1 MNEQDRISTFVPNK
15 IKLDMSKQAYEKSL
29 KTWIE
34 DEKAALELITV
45 VGKLWFDKSI
55 ELVIFRNQMVD
66 RSASELLQLHH
77 YAREVVQHPLTVHDT
92 LGLAKAIY
100 RSQIAPSRLDIGR
113 IGVDWIDEKNAFQNE
128 LDFINHKL
136 VDYIGKDKIDLKPK
150 DVVLYGFGRI
160 GRIAARE
167 LITQAGKGQ
176 QLRLRAIVTRD
187 KKPED
192 IIKRADLLRS
202 DSVHGHFPGTV
213 IPDVAESCIWVNG
226 HKVHMI
232 SAAKPEDIN
241 YTKFGISDALLIDNT
256 GVWRDR
262 ENLSRHLSSK
272 GVSKVL
278 LTAPGKGDIPNVVY
292 GVNNRQF
299 DVNSENIWSA
309 ASCTTNAIVPVLAV
323 INKTLGIEK
332 GHIETVHSYT
342 NDQNLLDNYHSKYRR
357 GRAAALNLVI
367 TETGAESAISKVMPE
382 LSGKFTGNAIRV
394 PTPNVSLVVLNLQ
407 INTATNK
414 DAVNEIMR
422 QAALKGD
429 LVEQIQYSFSNEL
442 VSSDL
447 VGSSTPSIFDSPA
460 TIVSKDGKSIVLY
473 VWYDN
478 EYGYTRQVIRFAKQ
492 LAGVLRLSYY

>member
-1 MNEQDRISTFVPNK
+1 
-15 IKLDMSKQAYEKSL
+15 MSKQVYEKNL
-29 KTWIE
+29 KSWIE
-34 DEKAALELITV
+34 DEKAALELIAV

-77 YAREVVQHPLTVHDT
+77 YAREVVQHPLTVQDT

-100 RSQIAPSRLDIGR
+100 RSQVAPSRLDIGK
-113 IGVDWIDEKNAFQNE
+113 IGVEWIDEKAGFPNE
-128 LDFINHKL
+128 LAFINKKL
-136 VDYIGKDKIDLKPK
+136 MDYIGKDKIDLKPK
-150 DVVLYGFGRI
+150 DVILYGFGRI

-187 KKPED
+187 KSPED

-213 IPDVAESCIWVNG
+213 IPDVGEGCIWVNG

-241 YTKFGISDALLIDNT
+241 YTKFGISNALLIDNT

-262 ENLSRHLSSK
+262 TNLSRHLSSK
-272 GVSKVL
+272 GVSKIL
-278 LTAPGKGDIPNVVY
+278 LTAPGKGDIPNIVY
-292 GVNNRQF
+292 GVNNLQF
-299 DVNSENIWSA
+299 DVESENVWSA

-323 INKTLGIEK
+323 INKALGIEK

-407 INTATNK
+407 INTQTTK
-414 DAVNEIMR
+414 DTVNEIMR
-422 QAALKGD
+422 QAALNGN
-429 LVEQIQYSFSNEL
+429 LVEQIQYSISNEL

-478 EYGYTRQVIRFAKQ
+478 EYGYTRQVIRLAKQ

>member
-1 MNEQDRISTFVPNK
+1 MRCISTFVPNK
-15 IKLDMSKQAYEKSL
+15 IKLVMSKQVYEKNL

-34 DEKAALELITV
+34 DEKAALELIAV

-66 RSASELLQLHH
+66 RSASELLNLHH
-77 YAREVVQHPLTVHDT
+77 YAREVVQHPLTVQDT

-113 IGVDWIDEKNAFQNE
+113 IGVDWLDEKADYPNE
-128 LDFINHKL
+128 LDFINQKL
-136 VDYIGKDKIDLKPK
+136 KDYIGKDKINLKPK
-150 DVVLYGFGRI
+150 DVILYGFGRI

-187 KKPED
+187 KSPED

-213 IPDVAESCIWVNG
+213 IPDVAEGCIWING
-226 HKVHMI
+226 QKIHMI

-241 YTKFGISDALLIDNT
+241 YTKYGISNALLIDNT

-262 ENLSRHLSSK
+262 ANLSRHLKSK

-278 LTAPGKGDIPNVVY
+278 LTAPGKGDIPNIVY
-292 GVNNRQF
+292 GVNNLQY
-299 DVNSENIWSA
+299 DVDSENVWSA
-309 ASCTTNAIVPVLAV
+309 ASCTTNAIVPVLSV
-323 INKTLGIEK
+323 IQKALGIEK

-407 INTATNK
+407 INNATTK

-422 QAALKGD
+422 QAALQGH

-447 VGSSTPSIFDSPA
+447 VGSPTPAIFDSPA
-460 TIVSKDGKSIVLY
+460 TIVSKDGKSIILY

-478 EYGYTRQVIRFAKQ
+478 EYGYTRQVIRLSKQ

>member
-1 MNEQDRISTFVPNK
+1 
-15 IKLDMSKQAYEKSL
+15 MSKQVYEKTL

-34 DEKAALELITV
+34 DEKAALELIAV

-77 YAREVVQHPLTVHDT
+77 YAREVVQHPLTVQDT
-92 LGLAKAIY
+92 LGLAKAIA
-100 RSQIAPSRLDIGR
+100 RSQVAPSRLDIGKL
-113 IGVDWIDEKNAFQNE
+113 GVDWLDEKAAFANE
-128 LDFINHKL
+128 LAFVNQKL
-136 VDYIGKDKIDLKPK
+136 SDYIGKDKIDLKPK
-150 DVVLYGFGRI
+150 DVILYGFGRI

-213 IPDVAESCIWVNG
+213 IADVEQQCIWVNG
-226 HKVHMI
+226 HKIHMI

-241 YTKFGISDALLIDNT
+241 YTKFGISNALLIDNT

-262 ENLSRHLSSK
+262 ANLSRHLSSK

-278 LTAPGKGDIPNVVY
+278 LTAPGKGDIPNIVY
-292 GVNNRQF
+292 GVNNLQY

-342 NDQNLLDNYHSKYRR
+342 NDQNLLDNFHDKYRR
-357 GRAAALNLVI
+357 GRSAALNLVI

-394 PTPNVSLVVLNLQ
+394 PTPNVSLAVLNLQ
-407 INTATNK
+407 LNNPTNK

-422 QAALKGD
+422 QAALNGN

-447 VGSSTPSIFDSPA
+447 VGSPTPSIFDSPA
-460 TIVSKDGKSIVLY
+460 TIVSKDGKSAVLY

-478 EYGYTRQVIRFAKQ
+478 EYGYTRQVIRLAKQ

>member
-1 MNEQDRISTFVPNK
+1 
-15 IKLDMSKQAYEKSL
+15 MSKQVYEQNL

-34 DEKAALELITV
+34 DEKAALELIAI
-45 VGKLWFDKSI
+45 VGKLWFDRSI

-92 LGLAKAIY
+92 LGLAKAIL
-100 RSQIAPSRLDIGR
+100 RSKIAPSRLDIGK
-113 IGVDWIDEKNAFQNE
+113 IGVDWIDEKAAYPNE
-128 LDFINHKL
+128 LAFINKKL
-136 VDYIGKDKIDLKPK
+136 SDYIGKDKINLKPK
-150 DVVLYGFGRI
+150 DVILYGFGRI

-167 LITQAGKGQ
+167 LISQAGKGQ

-213 IPDVAESCIWVNG
+213 IPDVEQQCIYVNG

-232 SAAKPEDIN
+232 TASNPEEIN
-241 YTKFGISDALLIDNT
+241 YTKFGISNALLIDNT

-262 ENLSRHLSSK
+262 KNLERHLKSK

-278 LTAPGKGDIPNVVY
+278 LTAPGKGDIPNIVY
-292 GVNNRQF
+292 GVNNLGY
-299 DVNSENIWSA
+299 DVESENIWSA

-323 INKTLGIEK
+323 INEKLGIEK

-342 NDQNLLDNYHSKYRR
+342 NDQNLLDNYHDKYRR
-357 GRAAALNLVI
+357 GRSAALNLVI

-394 PTPNVSLVVLNLQ
+394 PTPNVSLAVLNLQ
-407 INTATNK
+407 ISQATNK

-422 QAALKGD
+422 QAALNGH

-447 VGSSTPSIFDSPA
+447 VGSPTPSIFDSPA
-460 TIVSKDGKSIVLY
+460 TIVSKDGKTIVLY

-478 EYGYTRQVIRFAKQ
+478 EYGYTRQVIRLAKQ